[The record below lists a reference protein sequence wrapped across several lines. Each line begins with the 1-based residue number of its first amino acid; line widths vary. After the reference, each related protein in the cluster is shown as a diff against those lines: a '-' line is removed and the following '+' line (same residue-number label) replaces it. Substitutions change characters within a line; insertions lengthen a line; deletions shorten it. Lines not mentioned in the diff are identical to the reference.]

1 MVVGFT
7 AGIPKIPLNLA
18 LLKNCQIMGVFLGAM
33 AGQDPGFVARMT
45 REIDELCA
53 SGALS
58 PRIGATYTLD
68 QAPQAFRDMMDRR
81 AVGRLVITP

>member
-33 AGQDPGFVARMT
+33 GARDPAFVANMT

-53 SGALS
+53 SGALNRS
-58 PRIGATYTLD
+58 LEVARVEGRPLQGRWPLSLPSLGAL
-68 QAPQAFRDMMDRR
+68 
-81 AVGRLVITP
+81 